1 MYHYYIIGDTGV
13 SGRMDHY
20 RNGKFLAN
28 IAYDQTYSYKKPPVH
43 DHPRAIKIL
52 PGKWDNNKFVW

>member
-1 MYHYYIIGDTGV
+1 MIGDTGV

-43 DHPRAIKIL
+43 DHPRAIKIF